1 MSFNP
6 LLLLAINQLPGTN
19 GWLKR
24 RVWKVCRDEAD
35 LNLATQEYKYLRS
48 SRAISPIPPAQTLL
62 KSAEIV
68 YARLRRYQIA
78 YRILGEANYPVA
90 LALIVDPPLLL
101 FHRGTP
107 NFDYNPAVAI
117 VGTRRPS
124 PTAQR
129 QAYQFGLEF
138 ALASYPVVSG
148 LAIGIDKSVHEGTL
162 AGRGI
167 TWAVLACGLDRP
179 SPMSNR
185 KLAKAILDR
194 GGALLGEITPGNYP
208 AKYAFHRRN
217 RILSGLARGCIVVQ
231 APKKSGALITANFAL
246 DQSRD
251 LYVSSAGLE
260 GSISEGTKNLELQGA
275 PIVNH
280 SSDVLNDWGRTSNG
294 EVIEMIE
301 GPRGPVELSRMMRLE
316 LDGRIFR
323 HMGGWFEYSG
333 TRLA

>member
-1 MSFNP
+1 MSNNP
-6 LLLLAINQLPGTN
+6 LLLLTINQLPGTN

-24 RVWKVCRDEAD
+24 RVWKACRDEAD
-35 LNLATQEYKYLRS
+35 LNLAIQEYKHLRS
-48 SRAISPIPPAQTLL
+48 SRATGPILPVQTLL
-62 KSAEIV
+62 KSAEVV
-68 YARLRRYQIA
+68 YARLNRHRIA
-78 YRILGEANYPVA
+78 YRILGEADYPVA
-90 LALIVDPPLLL
+90 LSLIVDPPLLL
-101 FHRGTP
+101 FYRGIP

-124 PTAQR
+124 AIAQR
-129 QAYQFGLEF
+129 QAYQLGLEF

-148 LAIGIDKSVHEGTL
+148 LAIGIDKSAHEGVL

-167 TWAVLACGLDRP
+167 TWAILACGLDKP

-185 KLAKAILDR
+185 RLARAILDG

-217 RILSGLARGCIVVQ
+217 RILSGLSRGCIIVQ

-246 DQSRD
+246 DQGRD

-260 GSISEGTKNLELQGA
+260 GSISEGTRNLELQGA
-275 PIVNH
+275 PIINH
-280 SSDVLNDWGRTSNG
+280 SSDVLNDWGRTSG
-294 EVIEMIE
+294 GGVIERIE
-301 GPRGPVELSRMMRLE
+301 GPQESVELSRMMRLE
-316 LDGRIFR
+316 LEGRIFQ

-333 TRLA
+333 T